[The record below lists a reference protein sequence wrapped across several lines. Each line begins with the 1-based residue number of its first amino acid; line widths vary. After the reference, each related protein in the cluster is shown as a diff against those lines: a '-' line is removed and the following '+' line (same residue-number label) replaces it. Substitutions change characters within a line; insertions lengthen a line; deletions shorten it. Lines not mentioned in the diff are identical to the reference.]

1 MKLTLLRLRDHLK
14 LKIYSFF
21 YPEREYYYRKPFDW
35 HCGFGKKITRWQKQ
49 ELATCN
55 LVKYGHKPKRPT
67 MKAMKRAQRTT
78 FSKIRYQKE
87 KKDTWNTSHKTEIIE
102 RGDCEDQAIYI
113 MSLLRDQCTD
123 WRCLGVGIAGNHAF
137 AIVQIDEN
145 DFWIIDNGHLSYSIE
160 KASQLL
166 PYKHLRPVCGFNL
179 FKKWS
184 Y

>member
-1 MKLTLLRLRDHLK
+1 MKLFLLRFRDYLK
-14 LKIYSFF
+14 LRIYSFF
-21 YPEREYYYRKPFDW
+21 YPEREYYFRKPFDW
-35 HCGFGKKITRWQKQ
+35 HCGYGKKITEWQKQ

-55 LVKYGHKPKRPT
+55 LVKYGHKPAVPT
-67 MKAMKRAQRTT
+67 KQAMRKAQRKM

-87 KKDTWNTSHKTEIIE
+87 KKDVWLTSEQAQA
-102 RGDCEDQAIYI
+102 RGYDDCEGQACFI

-123 WRCLGVGIAGNHAF
+123 WECLGVCLVKGHAF
-137 AIVQIDEN
+137 ATVQIDEN